1 MGYETHRIR
10 SEPGEAPSSCRGIV
24 QEREGY
30 SRGRPSG
37 SGLSRSRASL
47 DSGLEEAWRSSVG
60 GQADAGPAMENER
73 HAARQASEA
82 AARRGDGLRVS
93 QRAVDVE
100 AYCQA
105 DPQRVRRPLPPE
117 PPVASPS
124 GVRVELPGARTP
136 RDPARRRGHRALDA
150 AQVACNKKKPEGLA
164 PTSSS
169 SMRAASC

>member
-1 MGYETHRIR
+1 MGHETHRIR

-24 QEREGY
+24 QEREGD
-30 SRGRPSG
+30 SRDRPSG
-37 SGLSRSRASL
+37 PGFTRSRASL
-47 DSGLEEAWRSSVG
+47 DSGLEEAWRHSLGS
-60 GQADAGPAMENER
+60 QADSGPAKENDR

-100 AYCQA
+100 AYCHA
-105 DPQRVRRPLPPE
+105 DPQGVRRPLPPK
-117 PPVASPS
+117 PPVARPS

-136 RDPARRRGHRALDA
+136 RDPARRRGHRSLEE
-150 AQVACNKKKPEGLA
+150 AQVAGNKKKPKGLA